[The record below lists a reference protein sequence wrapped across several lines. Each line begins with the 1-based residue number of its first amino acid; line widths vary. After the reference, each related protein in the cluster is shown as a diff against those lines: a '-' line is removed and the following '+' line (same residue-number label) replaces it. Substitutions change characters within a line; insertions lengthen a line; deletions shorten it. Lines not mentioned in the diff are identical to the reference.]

1 MNITAAATQPSS
13 ITTDTSTP
21 ASTTAGVGSLA
32 TTNTFLQLLVAQI
45 KNQDPLQ
52 PTDGTQF
59 LTQLSQFTGVEQLVA
74 IRQGIDQLNQAKQ
87 SAPAQAQNG
96 ATAPVNSSQ
105 S

>member
-13 ITTDTSTP
+13 ITADSSTP
-21 ASTTAGVGSLA
+21 ATTPGIDPLA
-32 TTNTFLQLLVAQI
+32 NKDTFLQLLVAQI

-52 PTDGTQF
+52 PTDGVQF
-59 LTQLSQFTGVEQLVA
+59 LTQLSQFSQVEQLVA
-74 IRQGIDQLNQAKQ
+74 IRQGIDQLNQSKQ
-87 SAPAQAQNG
+87 NAPVQAQNG